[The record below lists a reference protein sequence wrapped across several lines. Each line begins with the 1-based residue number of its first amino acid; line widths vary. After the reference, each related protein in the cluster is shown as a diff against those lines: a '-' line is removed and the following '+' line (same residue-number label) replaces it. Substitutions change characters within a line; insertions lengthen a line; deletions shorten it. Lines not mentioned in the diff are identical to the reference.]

1 MLPAFPWA
9 VGAIA
14 LGQAVQVA
22 SGSLHPRA
30 ILLLSVT
37 IACVLAGVL
46 STGAGLG
53 RVAEPL
59 MIVAIGAGLCLQL
72 VNLALVPPAMYLD
85 WGDLKGLRPFVAGVV
100 VSAVLIGSLL
110 AATPRLSRWL
120 FPALLGVFLA
130 MGVWLIRSSP
140 NPLTDVYVVQ
150 RDSIA
155 ALLDGRNPY
164 AITFP
169 NIYGAGTPFYA
180 PDMLADGRTRFGY
193 VYAPL
198 SLFLTLPGHL
208 LGDFRYAQLGAMALS
223 AALMAYAVPGRIALG
238 AAVLF
243 LFTPRAFFVLE
254 QGWIEPFVICG
265 LCAVVFCAV
274 RRPKALPYAVVLF
287 LSTKQYLL
295 FALPALLLLL
305 PRPWPSAKALLRAW
319 SPAILIGLLVSAP
332 LILIAPGAFW
342 DSAVALQS
350 AMPFRADSLS
360 YPAWW
365 VSRHGLP
372 PPPKWLAFAAAGAA
386 AALALWRCPR
396 TPMGFAAAVALIF
409 LALMAFNKHAFCNYY
424 YFPLAALCCAIAVS
438 QRAEPTSVRAGQGSL
453 DETG

>member
-37 IACVLAGVL
+37 IACALVGVL
-46 STGAGLG
+46 SSRAEGLG
-53 RVAEPL
+53 RAAEPL

-85 WGDLKGLRPFVAGVV
+85 WSDLKGHRPFVAGVV
-100 VSAVLIGSLL
+100 VSAVLIGSLI
-110 AATPRLSRWL
+110 AAPPRLSRWL
-120 FPALLGVFLA
+120 FPAILGVFLA
-130 MGVWLIRSSP
+130 MGVWLIRASP
-140 NPLTDVYVVQ
+140 DPLTDVYVVQ

-223 AALMAYAVPGRIALG
+223 AALMAYAVPGRTRARRGASCSCSPRGRSSCSSRDGSSRSSSAACARWCSVRCAGPRRCRTPSCCSCRPSSTCCSRCRRSFCSCPGRGRPLKDAAARLVAGDPDRAPGGG
-238 AAVLF
+238 AAG
-243 LFTPRAFFVLE
+243 PDRPGGVLE
-254 QGWIEPFVICG
+254 
-265 LCAVVFCAV
+265 
-274 RRPKALPYAVVLF
+274 
-287 LSTKQYLL
+287 T
-295 FALPALLLLL
+295 
-305 PRPWPSAKALLRAW
+305 RPWPCNPPCPSGRIRSATRRGGCPGTACLR
-319 SPAILIGLLVSAP
+319 PR
-332 LILIAPGAFW
+332 PGW
-342 DSAVALQS
+342 
-350 AMPFRADSLS
+350 LS
-360 YPAWW
+360 
-365 VSRHGLP
+365 P
-372 PPPKWLAFAAAGAA
+372 PPAPRPRWRSGDARARRW
-386 AALALWRCPR
+386 ALPR
-396 TPMGFAAAVALIF
+396 RWP
-409 LALMAFNKHAFCNYY
+409 
-424 YFPLAALCCAIAVS
+424 
-438 QRAEPTSVRAGQGSL
+438 
-453 DETG
+453 